1 MPGRYPSLLLL
12 QQLQLQL
19 LVLLLLR
26 TAAAT
31 AAAAAAAA
39 AAIQN
44 RNQIRTPQQKNAFSA
59 LLAKQEIKPTP
70 ETPRHD

>member
-26 TAAAT
+26 TAGAT
-31 AAAAAAAA
+31 AGAAAAA